1 MKLQVLYF
9 ARLRETLG
17 IDSESLDTPD
27 NVKTVADLMNW
38 LAARNEVFAAEFSGK
53 RVIRVAVNQE
63 VAWPDTRLT
72 EGEEV
77 AFFPPVTGG

>member
-17 IDSESLDTPD
+17 VDSESLDTPD

-38 LAARNEVFAAEFSGK
+38 LAARNEVFCAEFSGK